1 MAVLDTLTADMKTAM
16 RARDKERLST
26 IRLLISELKNEKI
39 RKRSDLTESEEIDV
53 LAREA
58 KRRAESV
65 EAYEKG
71 GRQDLSEKEQAELVI
86 IKEYLPQQLTPDE
99 VLDMLKAT
107 IAEVGASSMSDMG
120 KVMGKVMPKLRGR
133 FPGKEVRPL
142 LQTLLS

>member
-1 MAVLDTLTADMKTAM
+1 MKTAM

-26 IRLLISELKNEKI
+26 IRLLISELKNQGIK
-39 RKRSDLTESEEIDV
+39 KRAELTESEEIDV

-65 EAYEKG
+65 DAYEKG
-71 GRQDLSEKEQAELVI
+71 GRQDLAEKEKAELVI
-86 IKEYLPQQLTPDE
+86 IKEYLPQQLTADA
-99 VLDMLKAT
+99 VLDMLKET
-107 IAEVGASSMSDMG
+107 VAEVGASSMSDMG